1 MLKIFYDERQQVN
14 NNSSFSPS
22 AGKPAKV
29 LANWKAHGLPLSVEA
44 VTPLNRAEIALA
56 HDPQYVRD
64 VLSLKRPN
72 GFGNTLKEVAK
83 SLHWT
88 TGSITSAAKYAVQ
101 NKSQAI
107 SLTSGFHH
115 ACYSS
120 GGGFCTLNGLV
131 IAAQMLK
138 LHGYVNRVG
147 ILDLDMHYGNGTDDI
162 IKKLKLD
169 YIGHYTIGGKMW
181 SHHTIENFLSQLP
194 SIFDELFAGVD
205 LLIYQAGADSCI
217 DDPLGGVFSQ
227 EQMRRRDRIV
237 FQECKKRGI
246 PVVWNLAGG
255 YQDRFE
261 NVLAIH
267 RATAEEHLSVFN
279 DQKFDTGCESDYVK
293 PEKVVY
299 QIDDHDDDF
308 GLSDEIDWTAQNW
321 DEEEEKESSWADDV
335 NWDAEM
341 SEELSRFMK

>member
-1 MLKIFYDERQQVN
+1 MLKIFFDQRQQVN

-29 LANWKAHGLPLSVEA
+29 LADWQKHGLSLSVEA
-44 VTPLNRAEIALA
+44 VQPLNRAEIALA
-56 HDPQYVRD
+56 HDPKYVRD
-64 VLSLKRPN
+64 VLSLRRTN

-115 ACYSS
+115 ACHAS
-120 GGGFCTLNGLV
+120 GGGFCTFNGLV
-131 IAAQMLK
+131 IASQMLK
-138 LHGYVNRVG
+138 LHGYVNKVG
-147 ILDLDMHYGNGTDDI
+147 ILDLDMHYGNGTDNI
-162 IKKLKLD
+162 IKTLNLD
-169 YIGHYTIGGKMW
+169 YISHYTIGGKAW
-181 SHHTIENFLSQLP
+181 SADTIEHFLTQLP
-194 SIFDELFAGVD
+194 KIFDELFANVD
-205 LLIYQAGADSCI
+205 LLIYQAGADSCV
-217 DDPLGGVFSQ
+217 DDPLGGVFTQ

-237 FQECKKRGI
+237 FEQCKQRGI

-279 DQKFDTGCESDYVK
+279 DIKVDTGCDKDYVK
-293 PEKVVY
+293 PVKVAY
-299 QIDDHDDDF
+299 QVDDHHDDHE
-308 GLSDEIDWTAQNW
+308 EIDFEAQNW
-321 DEEEEKESSWADDV
+321 DEAVEADETSWADDV
-335 NWDAEM
+335 NWDADM
-341 SEELSRFMK
+341 SEEISRFLK